1 MVRVRSEEGTRGLK
15 AGQFGGGGGAAVLD
29 ERGLMPECFLG
40 GAMEWAGVFPWEILK
55 QRLETG

>member
-1 MVRVRSEEGTRGLK
+1 
-15 AGQFGGGGGAAVLD
+15 LD